1 MTDRT
6 GYLFELFCSVQ
17 GEGVY
22 VGERQIFVRTS
33 GCAATCYWC
42 DTPSSK
48 KKRPVCRIHAARK
61 RSLENPVSVED
72 AVREVL
78 ALKSEYDPVRTVSL
92 TGGEPLE
99 QPEFT
104 GGLAAALKKK
114 GFRVYL
120 ETNGLEPRALAEV
133 LKSVDV
139 VSMDFKLPS
148 ATGTVHWDVH
158 REFLRA
164 ARRVE
169 VFVKVVVDHST
180 PLDELDA
187 AVRLVAEVD
196 AGVPLVLQPESAT
209 FLGGAHGEA
218 ARQRLQD
225 LLDRAQRRGLT
236 QLRDVRVIPQCH
248 KLLKVR

>member
-1 MTDRT
+1 
-6 GYLFELFCSVQ
+6 
-17 GEGVY
+17 
-22 VGERQIFVRTS
+22 
-33 GCAATCYWC
+33 
-42 DTPSSK
+42 
-48 KKRPVCRIHAARK
+48 
-61 RSLENPVSVED
+61 
-72 AVREVL
+72 
-78 ALKSEYDPVRTVSL
+78 
-92 TGGEPLE
+92 
-99 QPEFT
+99 
-104 GGLAAALKKK
+104 
-114 GFRVYL
+114 
-120 ETNGLEPRALAEV
+120 
-133 LKSVDV
+133 
-139 VSMDFKLPS
+139 MDFKLPS